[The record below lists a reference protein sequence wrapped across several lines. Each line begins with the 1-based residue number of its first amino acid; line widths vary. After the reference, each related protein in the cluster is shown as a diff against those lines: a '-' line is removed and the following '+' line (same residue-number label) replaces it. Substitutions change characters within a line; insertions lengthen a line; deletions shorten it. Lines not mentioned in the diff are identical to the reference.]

1 MSKVMTIQERLAML
15 KAEQEQVQNKSSND
29 LQARLA
35 GLVKQEE
42 TNGNISQARPA
53 TLTPSQESPL
63 DRLNRLK
70 QAAKDKQPVKVEL
83 KPKQETPNEHRT
95 RIAEQ
100 TIQEQL
106 QAKVDEC
113 QAIIRDL
120 EDELD
125 EDRQKINRRDER
137 IRQLE
142 AIVQLDKERR
152 AEVETR
158 IARLEGML

>member
-15 KAEQEQVQNKSSND
+15 KAGQEQLQNKPNND

-35 GLVKQEE
+35 GLVRQEE
-42 TNGNISQARPA
+42 TNGNIPQAKPA

-70 QAAKDKQPVKVEL
+70 QAAKDKQPVRVEL
-83 KPKQETPNEHRT
+83 KPKQETPSERRT

-120 EDELD
+120 EDELN
-125 EDRQKINRRDER
+125 ENIQKINRRDEK
-137 IRQLE
+137 IRQLK
-142 AIVQLDKERR
+142 AIIQWSKERR
-152 AEVETR
+152 AEVEAR